1 MVSLLARYVGDTFVD
16 FGCQDIRS
24 FVESVKFTRRIAQQE
39 PFKRILKGI
48 SWANPAMPIH
58 IDPLLFLFSF
68 VEELLPGPSVQT
80 DEEIISALSGTHTHS
95 SCALLTLFR
104 FCKGT
109 FQYNI
114 S

>member
-1 MVSLLARYVGDTFVD
+1 MVSLLARYVEDTFVD

-24 FVESVKFTRRIAQQE
+24 FVESLKFTRRIAQQE

-48 SWANPAMPIH
+48 SLANPAMAIH
-58 IDPLLFLFSF
+58 INSLLFLFSF
-68 VEELLPGPSVQT
+68 VEELVPGPSVQT
-80 DEEIISALSGTHTHS
+80 DEEIISALFGTPSHS
-95 SCALLTLFR
+95 SCAWLRPFR
-104 FCKGT
+104 FRKGT